1 MFAIQKAETRIRI
14 KIDSYH
20 LIIIFNIVSYVFWV
34 SEVIFFFSVAIGNS
48 ISESDL
54 LKTQTKKFFKS
65 SIGTEPRTLERVNHT
80 LHYWAVYSAPK
91 LSFNPAI
98 FCGLCYPF
106 YLCNNFI
113 MQCL

>member
-1 MFAIQKAETRIRI
+1 MFAIKKAETR
-14 KIDSYH
+14 IDSYH
-20 LIIIFNIVSYVFWV
+20 LIVIFNIVSYVFWG
-34 SEVIFFFSVAIGNS
+34 SEVIFFPVAIGNS

-65 SIGTEPRTLERVNHT
+65 SIGTEPSTLACVNHT

-98 FCGLCYPF
+98 FCGLCFPF